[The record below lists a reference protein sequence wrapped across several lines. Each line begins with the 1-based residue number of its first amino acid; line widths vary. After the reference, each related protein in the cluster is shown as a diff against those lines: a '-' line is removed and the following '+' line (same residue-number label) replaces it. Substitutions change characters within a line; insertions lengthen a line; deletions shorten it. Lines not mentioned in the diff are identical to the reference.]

1 MTKKGRSKDW
11 NSAILYACVATGG
24 MQDPGGVFGIMQVG
38 IDTQQFT
45 DKEVNH
51 DALRL
56 SQPGI
61 QLRGAL

>member
-1 MTKKGRSKDW
+1 MQ
-11 NSAILYACVATGG
+11 LQQFATGS

-45 DKEVNH
+45 DKEANY

-61 QLRGAL
+61 